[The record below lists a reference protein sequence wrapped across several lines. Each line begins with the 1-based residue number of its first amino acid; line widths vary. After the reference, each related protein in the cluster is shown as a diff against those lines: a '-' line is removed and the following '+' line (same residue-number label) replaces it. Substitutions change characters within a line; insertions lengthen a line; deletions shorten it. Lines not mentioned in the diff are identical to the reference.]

1 MKIIKVITLCLLSL
15 TSLNL
20 FCAENS
26 FFKLSCLDGTYF
38 KIEKKDTL
46 AGSNRISLAVF
57 LSKLKETETIKILH
71 IFFDSRSKKCVFTEQ
86 QQEISRRENHYYLG
100 NFKLQYDSKK
110 NNFLTLETTVR
121 SNPLQSPNR
130 HQQAMPNPHP
140 IRHQQAMPNPHQS
153 TMAYP
158 YCAIPQDAF
167 PPVSFMPYQAVP
179 AMTYPYCAMPFPPVP
194 CMPSPY
200 CVPMPAHAF
209 PHVPPMPYPPMTFM
223 PMPAPDYVEETWYPR
238 TEESEE
244 FLQLQKRLQA
254 LEALFDK
261 AGTEHTQKTIAT
273 EANEGIEKKEIL
285 ALTERLRA
293 LEALLMTHAL
303 EKKQEN
309 ETVMVPTLQSATDV
323 SAPNVA
329 NVHPILQQLMQP
341 IKSDSSF
348 SEVAQQAN
356 SFGDTKSD
364 LSLPSEEKIANTL
377 EDSSHKDES
386 VAQEIVSETHE
397 DHFLEEQRITAALQ
411 EERALK
417 EKKEAEL
424 QESAAQEDARK
435 QQEKDA
441 LEALQ
446 KIQEAEKV
454 KKLQAI
460 AHAQAL
466 KKEKEDIQKQLD
478 EKRKHE
484 RAEQAKRD
492 KEAAALKKKEL
503 EEEKKRPQQAGK
515 KTIKTPSSN
524 EQTPKPTKK
533 KGAKAN
539 AKDDDDALLEKAIAQ
554 ANAEKALLV
563 TEPSKPSKR
572 SRGKASSQ
580 PGPAVENW
588 DFDIENIDGDD
599 QIYHLY
605 EEKSGSL
612 FTLDRQLVD
621 KTLLDKQLV
630 EKRLKELALIEKIQT
645 SIETKQYAFAKQ
657 LLTSKGMK
665 YDSLEYFLFL
675 KDIYLN
681 ARHLLNLSEIE
692 NLMTHALRFA
702 NDKKTLPQYRSKL
715 YFLLA
720 VHAQN
725 PTEKEKLLNQCIELD
740 EYHDNHQGLAL
751 KDKLVLAEYDSTNPV
766 CSMSKEECLHTKTF
780 LSIKEFIEEEDD
792 EERDSS
798 FTKNIFIEIVYLK
811 IQLLVKAISAPGSCR
826 HLDHLIGSLRTDPR
840 RTLIDFY
847 NSSIRETPRNAD
859 DIREINSLIPPD
871 IIPADQ
877 LHQPA

>member
-26 FFKLSCLDGTYF
+26 FFKLSCPDGTYF

-46 AGSNRISLAVF
+46 AGSHRTSLAVF
-57 LSKLKETETIKILH
+57 LSKLKETETIKTLH
-71 IFFDSRSKKCVFTEQ
+71 IFFDLRSKKCVFTEQ
-86 QQEISRRENHYYLG
+86 QQEISRRENHCYLG

-110 NNFLTLETTVR
+110 NNFLTLETTVT

-140 IRHQQAMPNPHQS
+140 IRHQQAMPNPHPIHHQS

-158 YCAIPQDAF
+158 YYATPQNAF
-167 PPVSFMPYQAVP
+167 PPVSFM
-179 AMTYPYCAMPFPPVP
+179 TYPYCEMPFPPVP

-209 PHVPPMPYPPMTFM
+209 PHVPLMPYPPMTFM

-244 FLQLQKRLQA
+244 LLLLQKRLQA

-261 AGTEHTQKTIAT
+261 AGTEHKQKTLST

-285 ALTERLRA
+285 ALTERLQA

-329 NVHPILQQLMQP
+329 NVHPILQQLIQP

-356 SFGDTKSD
+356 SFEDTKPD

-377 EDSSHKDES
+377 EDSSHKDAS

-397 DHFLEEQRITAALQ
+397 DHFLEEQRIAAALQ

-454 KKLQAI
+454 KKFQAI

-466 KKEKEDIQKQLD
+466 KKAKEDIQKQLD

-484 RAEQAKRD
+484 RAEQAKKD

-503 EEEKKRPQQAGK
+503 EEEKKRAQQAGK

-524 EQTPKPTKK
+524 EQTPKPAKK
-533 KGAKAN
+533 KGAKAS

-554 ANAEKALLV
+554 ANAEKSLLV

-572 SRGKASSQ
+572 SKRSQGKASSQ
-580 PGPAVENW
+580 PGPAVEN
-588 DFDIENIDGDD
+588 FNIENIDGDD

-612 FTLDRQLVD
+612 FTLDSQLVD
-621 KTLLDKQLV
+621 
-630 EKRLKELALIEKIQT
+630 KRLKELAMIEKIQT
-645 SIETKQYAFAKQ
+645 SIEFKQYAFAKQ

-665 YDSLEYFLFL
+665 HDSLEYFLFL

-692 NLMTHALRFA
+692 NLMANALRFA
-702 NDKKTLPQYRSKL
+702 NDKETLPQYRSKL

-725 PTEKEKLLNQCIELD
+725 PTEKEKLLNQSIELD

-766 CSMSKEECLHTKTF
+766 CKMGKEECLHTKTF

-826 HLDHLIGSLRTDPR
+826 HLDHLISSLRIDPR

-859 DIREINSLIPPD
+859 DIREINSFIPPD